1 MLLRSQ
7 LTTYKRLQ
15 NALAVEVRSMR
26 QQIAQLERR
35 RSLLDSITINSR
47 IQTANHSIKVTE
59 DLFRVFAHGCNGV
72 RNPEQVVV
80 ATQFLHSQMH
90 RDVMWM
96 SLQGPDVYMAH
107 HQAFVQCHS
116 SIQLFLQDVQ
126 VVHMAH
132 DNVCQVRAEG
142 IMRFRINRVTLARFF
157 PAALNDEQLVQQLVG
172 KEYTTQHNKLITFRD
187 GLIVSHEP
195 YLKDESGCRQWV
207 PSTLAVARYFR
218 DALMAEHGHLPLES
232 AITTDIEIIES

>member
-1 MLLRSQ
+1 MAF
-7 LTTYKRLQ
+7 KRLQ
-15 NALAVEVRSMR
+15 NMLADQVRSV
-26 QQIAQLERR
+26 QQEIAELERR
-35 RSLLDSITINSR
+35 RSLLDSVTLNSR
-47 IQTANHSIKVTE
+47 VQTANHSIKVTQ

-96 SLQGPDVYMAH
+96 SLKGPDLYMAH
-107 HQAFVQCHS
+107 HQAFVQCHG

-126 VVHMAH
+126 VPHMEQ

-157 PAALNDEQLVQQLVG
+157 PAALEDEQLVQQLIG

-207 PSTLAVARYFR
+207 PSTLAVARYLR
-218 DALMAEHGHLPLES
+218 DALMAEHDYLPLES
-232 AITTDIEIIES
+232 TFTTDIEIIET